1 MIPSAIRKL
10 IKLAKS
16 KNATDIHICA
26 GAPILFRVGKDLIPS
41 TSGMVSPELSE
52 RMAFEMLTPA
62 QIDYFKTN
70 LDYDFMASD
79 GEGRYRVNISFNDGV
94 VGVVVRILPE
104 KPKSIDELRL
114 PVIVKTMAGYTKGLV
129 LITGSTSQGKSST
142 MTGIIDEINTHQRRH
157 IITIEDPIEAVHMNK
172 MSIVRQREVGRD
184 TQSFHNGLR
193 AALRQ
198 DPDVIAI
205 GEMRDYETI
214 KTALIAAD
222 TGVFVLS
229 TLHIL
234 SIDKMIERLLSYT
247 PSEDQGHL
255 RFMLAAALQGVIHQ
269 ELLPAADGGKRVGCE
284 ILTSTDAVK
293 NVIRTRDGFMLRN
306 IIHTGAKHGM
316 VTMEQSVTGLLN
328 EKLISSDVARNVL
341 VNY

>member
-1 MIPSAIRKL
+1 MVPSGVRKL

-16 KNATDIHICA
+16 KKATDVHICA

-41 TSGMVSPELSE
+41 TTGTVSPELSE

-62 QIDYFKTN
+62 QIEYFRSN

-79 GEGRYRVNISFNDGV
+79 GEGRYRVNISLNDGM
-94 VGVVVRILPE
+94 VGVVIRILPE
-104 KPKSIDELRL
+104 EAKSIDELHL
-114 PVIVKTMAGYTKGLV
+114 PPIVKTMAGYTKGLV

-142 MTGIIDEINTHQRRH
+142 MSGIINEINTHQRRH
-157 IITIEDPIEAVHMNK
+157 IITIEDPIETVHTNK
-172 MSIVRQREVGRD
+172 MSIVRQREIGRD
-184 TQSFHNGLR
+184 TQSFYNGLR

-214 KTALIAAD
+214 KIALIAAE
-222 TGVFVLS
+222 TGVLVLS
-229 TLHIL
+229 TLHVL
-234 SIDKMIERLLSYT
+234 SVDKMIERLLSYA
-247 PSEDQGHL
+247 PADDQGHL
-255 RFMLAAALQGVIHQ
+255 RFMFAAALQGVIHQ
-269 ELLPAADGGKRVGCE
+269 ELLPAVDGGKRVGCE
-284 ILTSTDAVK
+284 VLMATDAVK

-306 IIHTGAKHGM
+306 IVHTGGRHGM
-316 VTMEQSVTGLLN
+316 VTMGQSVSELLN
-328 EKLISSDVARNVL
+328 QKLITTEVAKSVL